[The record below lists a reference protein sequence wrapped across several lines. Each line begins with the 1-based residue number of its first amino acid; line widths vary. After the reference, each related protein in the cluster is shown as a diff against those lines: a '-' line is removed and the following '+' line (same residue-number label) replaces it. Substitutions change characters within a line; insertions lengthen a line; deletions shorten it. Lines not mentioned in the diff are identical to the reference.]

1 MSLPRPAPG
10 AGRWWVVGV
19 LGVGLMTA
27 VVIWYAV
34 TSTVG
39 ALTPRV
45 THYDIVSDTSATI
58 DYEVLR
64 PQGQAV
70 RCVVAAIDSAK
81 GKVGTMSDDIPA
93 GQDTRVAR
101 HLELRTAARATT
113 VVVDSCVRVP

>member
-1 MSLPRPAPG
+1 MPLPRPAPG
-10 AGRWWVVGV
+10 TGRWWVVGV

-58 DYEVLR
+58 DYEVLL

-70 RCVVAAIDSAK
+70 RCVVAAPGHPRGAAP
-81 GKVGTMSDDIPA
+81 G
-93 GQDTRVAR
+93 VADGCASHHR
-101 HLELRTAARATT
+101 GG
-113 VVVDSCVRVP
+113 

>member
-1 MSLPRPAPG
+1 MPLPRPAPG
-10 AGRWWVVGV
+10 TGRWWVVGV

-45 THYDIVSDTSATI
+45 THYDIVRDTAATI
-58 DYEVLR
+58 DYEVLL

-70 RCVVAAIDSAK
+70 RCVVAAIDSA
-81 GKVGTMSDDIPA
+81 GRVSPFSTPPA
-93 GQDTRVAR
+93 
-101 HLELRTAARATT
+101 TAFAG
-113 VVVDSCVRVP
+113 P